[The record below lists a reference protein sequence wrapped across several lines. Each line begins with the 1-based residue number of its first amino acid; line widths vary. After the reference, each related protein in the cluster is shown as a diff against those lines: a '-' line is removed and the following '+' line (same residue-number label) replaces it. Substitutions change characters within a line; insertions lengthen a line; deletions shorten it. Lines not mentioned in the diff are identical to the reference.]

1 MEGYEVLWRVEV
13 RWRVGDAVVI
23 KVGGGLEMQSSTV
36 PQVSELRFGGGLEM
50 QWICSRDAVDLQQR
64 HSGFAEE
71 MQCKVERSQV
81 RFRVEAQ
88 LPNWGRREVQT

>member
-1 MEGYEVLWRVEV
+1 MRYGLGLETQWILGTVEGYEVLWRVEV

-50 QWICSRDAVDLQQR
+50 QWICSRDAVDMQQR
-64 HSGFAEE
+64 CSGFAAET
-71 MQCKVERSQV
+71 QWICRGD
-81 RFRVEAQ
+81 A
-88 LPNWGRREVQT
+88 VQG